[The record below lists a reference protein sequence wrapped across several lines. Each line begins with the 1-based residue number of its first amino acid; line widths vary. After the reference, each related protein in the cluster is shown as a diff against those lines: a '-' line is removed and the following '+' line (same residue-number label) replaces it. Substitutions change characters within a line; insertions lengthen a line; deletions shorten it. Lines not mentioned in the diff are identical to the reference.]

1 MHTSTMVQ
9 SLALFTLLATLAAVG
24 VAYLLFMRKRTNR
37 HPEEAPTRPEGAFS
51 HTGDDSSSQ

>member
-37 HPEEAPTRPEGAFS
+37 HPEEAVNRPGGAFER
-51 HTGDDSSSQ
+51 TKDDSSIP